1 VSVEIGGVVGK
12 SLNLERFDGQGL
24 HLIPDVPDREG
35 GSGEVHEVG
44 KVSGLGPIRTWA
56 GPRAALMREERL
68 SSTAK

>member
-1 VSVEIGGVVGK
+1 LNEANRRSSPETRVEIGGGDVSVEIGGVVGK

-44 KVSGLGPIRTWA
+44 KVSGLGPI
-56 GPRAALMREERL
+56 
-68 SSTAK
+68 